1 MASPL
6 AKPVGSKPARPAASA
21 IAARASPAAPH
32 PGRQL
37 PGNLDQAIFRIGA
50 FAFCS
55 LSTLALVSDY
65 VGPGP
70 RVEYPAVW
78 AITSLAYGG
87 GAVSWWLARR
97 RAPIEL
103 ILPLALLAVVLITME
118 TIVTGGTHTH
128 LLALYVVPV
137 IFTAALLELRLTALV
152 ILVAIAAAA
161 LPLLNGWDGFYG
173 RLLMMLAGVMT
184 LSAYVETRLLGTA
197 VREKAA
203 AEHQAL
209 YDDLTGLPNRARF
222 YQRVRELIRTAP
234 DERMAVM
241 LMDLD
246 HFKDI
251 NDTLGHHRGDLV
263 LKEVSVRLKQAVRA
277 SDMVARMGGDEFGI
291 ILPNLPRG
299 AGRPIT
305 EQVLESL
312 TAPFM
317 LDGLGIDLQASM
329 GVALFPEHGQD
340 VDSLVQKADVAMYQA
355 KAAPGND
362 YKLYTPERDPNSTQR
377 LELTGEL
384 RRALLDGELV
394 LHYQPQIDLQTRL
407 VSGVESLVRWRH
419 PRHGLLPP
427 DKFLPLAQHSGLMQ
441 PLTRE
446 VLKMALRQCRT
457 WHDADIP
464 MKVAVNVAAPDLLD
478 LQFPEAVDALLIERG
493 VAASSLELEI
503 TEGTILADPV
513 RARTVL
519 TRLHAM
525 GVRLAVDD
533 FGTGYSSLANLREL
547 PVDAIKIDR
556 SFVRDMA
563 TKVDD
568 EVIVRAIID
577 LARNLSLDVIAEGVE
592 DEATWNRLAVLGCD
606 SAQGFYLS
614 PPLSEKEL
622 LLWLSHWSELTGATA
637 DGGGRTRLSLVG

>member
-1 MASPL
+1 MPQLPETCA
-6 AKPVGSKPARPAASA
+6 
-21 IAARASPAAPH
+21 
-32 PGRQL
+32 RQL

-50 FAFCS
+50 FAFAS
-55 LSTLALVSDY
+55 LSTLALVGDY
-65 VGPGP
+65 VGPGQL
-70 RVEYPAVW
+70 VVYPAVW
-78 AITSLAYGG
+78 AITLLAYAGG
-87 GAVSWWLARR
+87 GVSWLLARR

-103 ILPLALLAVVLITME
+103 ILPLALLGVVLITME
-118 TIVTGGTHTH
+118 TIVTGGTHSH
-128 LLALYVVPV
+128 LLVLYVVPV
-137 IFTAALLELRLTALV
+137 IFTAALLELRLTAFV
-152 ILVAIAAAA
+152 ILVAIGAAA
-161 LPLLNGWDGFYG
+161 LPLLLSGWDGFYG
-173 RLLMMLAGVMT
+173 RALMMLAGVMA

-203 AEHQAL
+203 ADHQAL
-209 YDDLTGLPNRARF
+209 FDDLTGLPNRARF
-222 YQRVRELIRTAP
+222 YQRVRELISTAP

-241 LMDLD
+241 LLDID

-263 LKEVSVRLKQAVRA
+263 LKEVSGRLKQAVRA

-312 TAPFM
+312 TTPVM

-355 KAAPGND
+355 KASPGSD

-384 RRALLDGELV
+384 RRALVDGDLV
-394 LHYQPQIDLQTRL
+394 LHYQPQIDLKTRL
-407 VSGVESLVRWRH
+407 VGGVESLVRWRH
-419 PRHGLLPP
+419 PRHGLLSP

-464 MKVAVNVAAPDLLD
+464 LKVAVNVAAPDLLD
-478 LQFPEAVDALLIERG
+478 LQFPEAVDALLSERG
-493 VAASSLELEI
+493 VAASALELEI

-533 FGTGYSSLANLREL
+533 FGTGYSSLAYLREL

-556 SFVRDMA
+556 SFVHDMA
-563 TKVDD
+563 NKADD

-592 DEATWNRLAVLGCD
+592 DEPTWNRLADLGCD
-606 SAQGFYLS
+606 LAQGYYLS

>member
-1 MASPL
+1 VPL
-6 AKPVGSKPARPAASA
+6 
-21 IAARASPAAPH
+21 
-32 PGRQL
+32 
-37 PGNLDQAIFRIGA
+37 
-50 FAFCS
+50 
-55 LSTLALVSDY
+55 LVS
-65 VGPGP
+65 
-70 RVEYPAVW
+70 
-78 AITSLAYGG
+78 
-87 GAVSWWLARR
+87 
-97 RAPIEL
+97 
-103 ILPLALLAVVLITME
+103 
-118 TIVTGGTHTH
+118 
-128 LLALYVVPV
+128 
-137 IFTAALLELRLTALV
+137 
-152 ILVAIAAAA
+152 
-161 LPLLNGWDGFYG
+161 GWDGFYG
-173 RLLMMLAGVMT
+173 RALMMLAGVMA

-197 VREKAA
+197 VNEKAA
-203 AEHQAL
+203 ADHQAL
-209 YDDLTGLPNRARF
+209 YDDLTGLPNRALF
-222 YQRVRELIRTAP
+222 YQRVRELIRSAP

-263 LKEVSVRLKQAVRA
+263 LKEVSGRLKQTVRPG
-277 SDMVARMGGDEFGI
+277 DMVARMGGDEFGI

-312 TAPFM
+312 STPVE
-317 LDGLGIDLQASM
+317 LDGLGIELQASM

-441 PLTRE
+441 SLTRE

-464 MKVAVNVAAPDLLD
+464 LRVAVNVAAPDLLD
-478 LQFPEAVDALLIERG
+478 LQFPQAVDALLIERG
-493 VAASSLELEI
+493 VSASSLELEI
-503 TEGTILADPV
+503 TEGTILADPA

-533 FGTGYSSLANLREL
+533 FGTGYSSLAYLREL

-563 TKVDD
+563 AKVDD

-577 LARNLSLDVIAEGVE
+577 LARNLSMEVIAEGVE
-592 DEATWNRLAVLGCD
+592 DEATWNRLADLGCD
-606 SAQGFYLS
+606 SAQGYYLS

-622 LLWLSHWSELTGATA
+622 VLWLSHWSQLTSATA
-637 DGGGRTRLSLVG
+637 GDRSQPRLSLVG